1 MITTAGGPQG
11 PPASPSA
18 NRHSQYGSEKNH
30 ENKKSDAAQPI
41 VGRSSDVGVVND
53 RRCYP
58 CRRPKK
64 PNILI
69 LWGDDIG
76 YWNLS
81 AYNQGMMGYKTPNID
96 RIAKEGALFTD
107 WYGQQSCT
115 AGRSCFITG
124 QSGFRTGMLKVGLPG
139 AKEGL
144 QARDV
149 TIAELL
155 KAQGYITGQFGKNHL
170 GDRDE
175 HLPTAHGFGEFYG
188 SLYHL
193 NAEEEPEHPDYFK
206 DPEMIKKYGTRGV
219 LHTWA
224 NPDGSQKIE
233 LTGPLNIKRMETVDD
248 EFTKEALRFMTDA
261 KKADK
266 PFFLW
271 WNATRMH
278 IWTHLTPQWEGKTGL
293 GHLSR
298 RHDGARRDVGLLLD
312 KLKELGLEDNTIVMY
327 STDNGAEKFSWPDG
341 GTSPFRNEKA
351 SNWEGAY
358 RVPCAIRWPGVIKPG
373 TVLNDIF
380 SHEDMLPTLLAA
392 AGVPDVK
399 EQLLKGMKVGD
410 KTFKV
415 HLDGYNLT
423 DALAGKSPSPRKEF
437 FYFNDDGSL
446 VGLRYKQCK
455 IVFAE
460 QRATR
465 PGCLAGSVRAAAF
478 PEAVQS
484 ALRSV
489 RDRRPREHR
498 LRPVAGRSRLRPG
511 AGAAIR
517 RAIPRHVQGIPAEP
531 EARQLFARRR
541 AAKFA
546 ERPKSHRRLTEVEHG
561 QTGATERNLCAL
573 HYLPLKPKY

>member
-1 MITTAGGPQG
+1 MLLTA
-11 PPASPSA
+11 
-18 NRHSQYGSEKNH
+18 
-30 ENKKSDAAQPI
+30 
-41 VGRSSDVGVVND
+41 VVT
-53 RRCYP
+53 RVAT
-58 CRRPKK
+58 KK

-69 LWGDDIG
+69 IWGDDIG

-81 AYNQGMMGYKTPNID
+81 AYNQGMMGT
-96 RIAKEGALFTD
+96 RRRTL
-107 WYGQQSCT
+107 T
-115 AGRSCFITG
+115 ASQRKARCSP
-124 QSGFRTGMLKVGLPG
+124 TGMVSKAAPPG
-139 AKEGL
+139 ARASSLANQVSAPACLRLDCPALRKVCRRG
-144 QARDV
+144 DV

-155 KAQGYITGQFGKNHL
+155 KAQGYVTGQFGKNHL

-193 NAEEEPEHPDYFK
+193 NAEQEPEHPDYFK
-206 DPEMIKKYGTRGV
+206 DPEMRKKYATRGV

-233 LTGPLNIKRMETVDD
+233 LTGPLNIERMRTVDD

-261 KKADK
+261 NKENK
-266 PFFLW
+266 PFFVW

-278 IWTHLTPQWEGKTGL
+278 IWTHLSPQWEGKTGL
-293 GHLSR
+293 GIYPDGMME
-298 RHDGARRDVGLLLD
+298 HDYDVGLLLD

-341 GTSPFRNEKA
+341 GISPFRNEKA

-399 EQLLKGMKVGD
+399 EQLLKGMKVGN

-423 DALAGKSPSPRKEF
+423 DTLAGKSPARARNSSTSTTTGHSLRSATTNTKSSSPNSARMAWMSGRILSCHYVSRSF
-437 FYFNDDGSL
+437 SICAPIRSRPPTTRALIMAGGGSITPL
-446 VGLRYKQCK
+446 FSCRRSNTSDNSSPHSRNSR
-455 IVFAE
+455 
-460 QRATR
+460 RAR
-465 PGCLAGSVRAAAF
+465 SPAAF
-478 PEAVQS
+478 
-484 ALRSV
+484 RSTTRCKV
-489 RDRRPREHR
+489 CRTRRRRPAINLNSSSR
-498 LRPVAGRSRLRPG
+498 RPARKASTGAPFRSDLYDQGP
-511 AGAAIR
+511 IR
-517 RAIPRHVQGIPAEP
+517 RGHETCESVEPTVIGSQEPPRCNFNPSKTKA
-531 EARQLFARRR
+531 
-541 AAKFA
+541 
-546 ERPKSHRRLTEVEHG
+546 
-561 QTGATERNLCAL
+561 
-573 HYLPLKPKY
+573 